1 MSSDSE
7 KHSSSDDDIISEDYI
22 TPVNQPSNK
31 YGSRIVT
38 FLSEKQNQLCKRFSL
53 INQKV
58 SRNDTKRFDDEIV
71 AIFDKLLEYTCI
83 NPIQNKKLFKIIPL
97 ERFRLANKHTVHRQN
112 NHDVL

>member
-7 KHSSSDDDIISEDYI
+7 KHYSSDDDIISEDYI
-22 TPVNQPSNK
+22 TPDNQPSNT
-31 YGSRIVT
+31 YGSGIVT
-38 FLSEKQNQLCKRFSL
+38 FLSEKPNQLCNRFSL

-71 AIFDKLLEYTCI
+71 ATFDKLLEYTCI
-83 NPIQNKKLFKIIPL
+83 TPIQHKKLFKTILL
-97 ERFRLANKHTVHRQN
+97 EMFRLANKHTVHRQN